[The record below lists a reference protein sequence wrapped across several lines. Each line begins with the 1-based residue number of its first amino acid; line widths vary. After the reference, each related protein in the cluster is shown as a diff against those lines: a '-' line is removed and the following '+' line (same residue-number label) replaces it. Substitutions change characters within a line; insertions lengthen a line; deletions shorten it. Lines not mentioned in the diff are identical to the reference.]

1 LKSAI
6 SITCPQV
13 QARKLALYLYI
24 AAYVFIGFLFGLHS
38 DHQS

>member
-1 LKSAI
+1 MLIALFN
-6 SITCPQV
+6 PE
-13 QARKLALYLYI
+13 LALYLYI